1 MLKISVQK
9 RHDYFNGHRGC
20 IMFGVW
26 KKEGGMSIVTNNPL
40 LTTQTQQ
47 EILNS
52 YVSCVRYLNYS
63 TSNDEKLL
71 EQK

>member
-1 MLKISVQK
+1 
-9 RHDYFNGHRGC
+9 
-20 IMFGVW
+20 MFGVW